1 MIINSYDT
9 FISTF
14 SHHAIAHLP
23 KTRVLIPRPHVYQ
36 GFDFNALN
44 SIQVAIIHFQ
54 SCYGYPSYRYYSS
67 LKQLKSSK
75 CDTEARYNSK
85 FKNTLF

>member
-44 SIQVAIIHFQ
+44 SIPAAIIHYK
-54 SCYGYPSYRYYSS
+54 SCYGYPRYIDNSS

-75 CDTEARYNSK
+75 CETEMRYN
-85 FKNTLF
+85 FE

>member
-44 SIQVAIIHFQ
+44 SIQVAIIQFQ
-54 SCYGYPSYRYYSS
+54 SWYGYPIYRYFSL

-75 CDTEARYNSK
+75 CETETRYNSK

>member
-44 SIQVAIIHFQ
+44 SIQVKIIHYK
-54 SCYGYPSYRYYSS
+54 SCYGYPRYKDNAS

-75 CDTEARYNSK
+75 CETEMRYN
-85 FKNTLF
+85 FKSG